1 MEGGRV
7 IHVRWSKY
15 KYYIFHYLNTVT
27 ESLGTVMRKSLG
39 IFLENCEK
47 PAATRD

>member
-15 KYYIFHYLNTVT
+15 KYYIFHYLNIYNGVT
-27 ESLGTVMRKSLG
+27 ESVGT
-39 IFLENCEK
+39 
-47 PAATRD
+47 